1 MSYRQKIVHTQNKYA
16 NPGKVSAG
24 GVSKTRGPLG
34 SNEYQAAPE
43 NSKRERRVSKSKGRD
58 GSIELTGRMNGSVE
72 KSSKT
77 PMTSGPVS
85 NIFGRIS
92 GNDSTSM
99 KTSTII
105 P

>member
-1 MSYRQKIVHTQNKYA
+1 
-16 NPGKVSAG
+16 
-24 GVSKTRGPLG
+24 
-34 SNEYQAAPE
+34 
-43 NSKRERRVSKSKGRD
+43 VSKSKGRE

-85 NIFGRIS
+85 NIFGRIT
-92 GNDSTSM
+92 GNDSKSL